1 MQEET
6 KPYQMVEG
14 ASLLD
19 ENLCRRMS
27 VNYELG
33 KPIGF
38 IKGIVSLLTVY
49 RKHNPLWNCS
59 KSVPS
64 RSVWFVL

>member
-1 MQEET
+1 MQKET
-6 KPYQMVEG
+6 KLYQMVEG

-27 VNYELG
+27 INYELV

-38 IKGIVSLLTVY
+38 VKGIVSIL
-49 RKHNPLWNCS
+49 S
-59 KSVPS
+59 KA
-64 RSVWFVL
+64 